1 MTDKQK
7 VLEFERKIRQ
17 IQKRALR
24 LDAETKRACEAIVR
38 QTSQKIQ
45 ELILASAPAEGV
57 FPARVVIPLN
67 GQIGREVNLMTTQL
81 LHMIDNGQNLQWQ
94 AALNAGAETAYT
106 LGFNA
111 AFFHPTPE
119 LLMIAKSYTADFI
132 KSIGP
137 EFMKDVNGL
146 LSRGALGALS
156 PVTVMQEMDKL
167 MLKGGLGG
175 TESVSYQVERITRT
189 EIERIYSIALDT
201 QIQAFADALPPEA
214 KEKLYKEWITGPD
227 RPGRREQHRQ
237 MDRQKVGVDDP
248 FICPDGEVLMYPR
261 DPAGSAGQT
270 INCGC
275 SWALV
280 AESIEDVLAEL

>member
-17 IQKRALR
+17 IRKRALR
-24 LDAETKRACEAIVR
+24 LDNETRRACEAIIR
-38 QTSQKIQ
+38 ETSRKIQ
-45 ELILASAPAEGV
+45 ELILASAPAEGA

-119 LLMIAKSYTADFI
+119 LLVVAKSYTADLI
-132 KSIGP
+132 KTIP
-137 EFMKDVNGL
+137 QEFMKDVNGL

-167 MLKGGLGG
+167 IGKGGANG
-175 TESVSYQVERITRT
+175 VSYQVERITRT

-214 KEKLYKEWITGPD
+214 KEKLYKEWISGPW
-227 RPGRREQHRQ
+227 RPGRREQHQ
-237 MDRQKVGVDDP
+237 EMDEQKVLVDEP
-248 FICPDGEVLMYPR
+248 FICPDGEQLMYPR

-280 AESIEDVLAEL
+280 AESIEDVLVEL